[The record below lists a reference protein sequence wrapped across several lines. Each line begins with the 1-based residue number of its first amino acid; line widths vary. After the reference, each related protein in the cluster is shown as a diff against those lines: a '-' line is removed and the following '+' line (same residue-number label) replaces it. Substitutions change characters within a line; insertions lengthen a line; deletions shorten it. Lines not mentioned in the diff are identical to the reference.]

1 VPERVYIT
9 DDDAAVRRLLKK
21 SLDHHGMITRTFE
34 SGSALLAEVE
44 NLESGVILLDIRM
57 PEIDGLEVLEK
68 MGAMTR
74 VHAVLMVSSHGDV
87 STAVR
92 AIHAGA
98 IDFIEKPFSIAPL
111 VERIRQLHSKIKTW
125 ETDKSLI
132 AEARS
137 HIAHLSER
145 EKEVGMALANGLSN
159 KEIARHL
166 ALSPRT
172 VEAHRAR
179 LMKKLGISSL
189 ADIVR
194 IFLAVDR

>member
-1 VPERVYIT
+1 MPERVYIT

-21 SLDHHGMITRTFE
+21 SLDHHGMLTRTFE
-34 SGSALLAEVE
+34 NGSALLAEVK
-44 NLESGVILLDIRM
+44 NLEPGVILLDIRM
-57 PEIDGLEVLEK
+57 PEINGLEVLEQ

-74 VHAVLMVSSHGDV
+74 VHAVLMVSSHGDI

-111 VERIRQLHSKIKTW
+111 VERIRQLHEKIRAW
-125 ETDKSLI
+125 EADKSLI

-137 HIAHLSER
+137 QTAHLSER
-145 EKEVGMALANGLSN
+145 EKEVGVALANGMSN

-166 ALSPRT
+166 DLSPRT

>member
-1 VPERVYIT
+1 MPERVYIT

-21 SLDHHGMITRTFE
+21 SLDHHGMLTRTFE
-34 SGSALLAEVE
+34 CGSALLAEVE
-44 NLESGVILLDIRM
+44 NLEPGVILLDIRM

-194 IFLAVDR
+194 IFLTVDR